1 MKLSLIITWRLL
13 SLFLEETVSCMYIP
27 SHTSDKGFNIV
38 VGGGNFFNDTWFSE
52 LSDVELINPFWKNS
66 VCEKPGS
73 LPHKL
78 DGLIGGNI
86 GDKPIICGGLKTQS
100 SDENGFEQTI
110 VDDCHHLNSNEWSVH
125 SHLKCPRWGA
135 KSVMINKETMWVLG
149 GNTDA
154 SSSDECVDA
163 ATSSEIYK
171 SSHVAFE
178 FSVALPEQMA
188 YHCTARIDEH
198 HIFVVN
204 GYDQN
209 YEGNSHA
216 YIVDT
221 SIEPFTFKPLPHLN
235 KVRSEAAC
243 GCLLYTSPSPRDS

>member
-86 GDKPIICGGLKTQS
+86 GDKPIICGGLKHNRVTKMVSSRQS
-100 SDENGFEQTI
+100 
-110 VDDCHHLNSNEWSVH
+110 
-125 SHLKCPRWGA
+125 
-135 KSVMINKETMWVLG
+135 
-149 GNTDA
+149 
-154 SSSDECVDA
+154 
-163 ATSSEIYK
+163 
-171 SSHVAFE
+171 
-178 FSVALPEQMA
+178 
-188 YHCTARIDEH
+188 
-198 HIFVVN
+198 
-204 GYDQN
+204 
-209 YEGNSHA
+209 
-216 YIVDT
+216 
-221 SIEPFTFKPLPHLN
+221 
-235 KVRSEAAC
+235 
-243 GCLLYTSPSPRDS
+243 